1 MISLQCFKI
10 ITMSPLKALSRILF
24 ITLIFFI
31 TGQSASNAQSGF
43 PLPGRLLISPSV
55 SYFFANSQWDS
66 TGIKRPFAN
75 NGQFS
80 SVGVTLYTEY
90 GISKRFAF
98 VATLPYVMNNF
109 KDDSPV
115 NINTSGLADLE
126 TGIRYYI
133 ANIGFIYYF
142 SIQGTA
148 ITPLYNNNA
157 SLGYGEEGAELKLN
171 FSGRGHLFGESSYF
185 NLSDGVRQYFGTNG
199 PIQDRYS
206 ATYGLALDKKFQ
218 NQFSL
223 TLSGIYSQ
231 SNYKGF
237 VPSQA
242 LSNKDFSFL
251 EASLGYGHSFSH
263 ETTLFLSGGEFLLGR
278 NTGVGTAISLA
289 FIYRL
294 DYRIGLIELE
304 NGD

>member
-1 MISLQCFKI
+1 
-10 ITMSPLKALSRILF
+10 MSPLKTLSRILF
-24 ITLIFFI
+24 IALILFI
-31 TGQSASNAQSGF
+31 IGQGTGYAQTGF
-43 PLPGRLLISPSV
+43 PVRPGRLLISPSV
-55 SYFFANSQWDS
+55 SYYFANSEWDS
-66 TGIKRPFAN
+66 TGVKRPFAN

-98 VATLPYVMNNF
+98 VATLPYVMNNY
-109 KDDSPV
+109 KDDSTNV
-115 NINTSGLADLE
+115 NTSGLADLE

-148 ITPLYNNNA
+148 ITPLYTNNA

-218 NQFSL
+218 NQFSVS
-223 TLSGIYSQ
+223 LSGIYSQ
-231 SNYKGF
+231 SNYTKF
-237 VPSQA
+237 IQSQA
-242 LSNKDFSFL
+242 LTNKNFSFL

-278 NTGVGTAISLA
+278 NTGVGTAVSLA

-294 DYRIGLIELE
+294 DYR
-304 NGD
+304 